1 MDNLDDLEM
10 DMMSHRHDS
19 DHPMS
24 HLYEHDGGYRG
35 AVRRCPGNG
44 GRVTC
49 KHCGNNRLRWKFTVN
64 GWRTFEGGVLH
75 KCPAFSGRV
84 KISPANGGGA
94 AAITNDENRS

>member
-35 AVRRCPGNG
+35 SVRRCNGND
-44 GRVTC
+44 GRVQC
-49 KHCGNNRLRWKFTVN
+49 KHCGNNRLRWKYTVK

-75 KCPAFSGRV
+75 ECPAFSNNV
-84 KISPANGGGA
+84 KISS
-94 AAITNDENRS
+94 TN